1 LFRRVLFTLLCA
13 LAAAA
18 PASASSPHAVLK
30 KAEAAMQGHA
40 GRGVEPTVALR
51 DLAARLPDLHGSDR
65 ERARRML
72 LRPVPGQ
79 EQYGET
85 AYTVAEHDPPLC
97 SVHFCIHWVDST
109 ADAPPLVSTLGD
121 GVPDYIRT
129 MDAVFEHV
137 YQVENVQLGWRPPKP
152 DGTKGG
158 DLNKVDV
165 YVQDVGARGLF
176 GYAAADLGQHGHSQT
191 AYLVMDNDYKD
202 AQFPRYSSYLEPMR
216 VTAAHEYNHA
226 IQFGYDFF
234 QDTWFLEATA
244 VWMEDRVYDGVNDY
258 LSYVDRWSRMPGVPL
273 TRFDAVHET
282 DPLNMKV
289 YGDAVWNRW
298 LDLHFGQ
305 QLIRSAWER
314 SDGTSPPSFAPGAY
328 DAALRARGS
337 SFFDAFTSFAAA
349 TAEWR
354 SSAGPFGDRD
364 GNRWPDMGRGSTR
377 LAPGAGGV
385 SGRLDHAS
393 YQLFDVTPT
402 HDRRIKLV
410 ASLPEGTAGAVAL
423 VGRVGSATSGQVQV
437 ALTRLP
443 HGGAGTAT
451 LTDPSRFSRI
461 TAVVVNADASQD
473 GYSESAVDWKFT
485 RDRQLFHAHVSN
497 RFAPLRLRGSDPR
510 PGATRVSRTARIVLR
525 FSAALRMV
533 SLARIHLVG
542 PHGTSVPVRVT
553 RGRRGRRVTLV
564 PERPLVGGRVY
575 RVKLGRRIVD
585 VDGNALRAKRR
596 AWDFATR

>member
-1 LFRRVLFTLLCA
+1 LFRRLSFIWLCA

-18 PASASSPHAVLK
+18 PASASSPHAVLS
-30 KAEAAMQGHA
+30 KAEAAMQGRA
-40 GRGVEPTVALR
+40 GRGVDPTGALR
-51 DLAARLPDLHGSDR
+51 DLAVTLPRLHGGDR
-65 ERARRML
+65 KLARRIL
-72 LRPVPGQ
+72 LRPVPGE

-85 AYTVAEHDPPLC
+85 AYTVPEHAPLC
-97 SVHFCIHWVDST
+97 STHFCIHWVDST
-109 ADAPPLVSTLGD
+109 ADAPPLASTLGD
-121 GVPDYIRT
+121 GVPDYVRT

-137 YQVENVQLGWRPPKP
+137 YQVENVQMGWRPPKP
-152 DGTKGG
+152 DGTHGG

-165 YVQDVGARGLF
+165 YIQDVGARGLF

-191 AYLVMDNDYKD
+191 AYLVMDNDYSH
-202 AQFPRYSSYLEPMR
+202 AQFPRYSSYLDPME

-234 QDTWFLEATA
+234 QDTWLLEATA

-258 LSYVDRWSRMPGVPL
+258 LSYVDRWAQMPQVPV
-273 TRFDAVHET
+273 TRFDALHET
-282 DPLNMKV
+282 DPLNTKV

-305 QLIRSAWER
+305 QLIRNAWER
-314 SDGTSPPSFAPGAY
+314 SVGTSPSSFAPGAY

-337 SFFDAFTSFAAA
+337 SFFDAFTSFVAD

-364 GNRWPDMGRGSTR
+364 GSLWPDVQRASTR
-377 LAPGAGGV
+377 LAPGQGDV
-385 SGRLDHAS
+385 SGRLDHTA
-393 YQLFDVTPT
+393 YRLFDVAPT
-402 HDRRIKLV
+402 HDTRIKLV
-410 ASLPEGTAGAVAL
+410 ASLPAGNAGAVAL

-443 HGGAGTAT
+443 NGGAGTAT

-461 TAVVVNADASQD
+461 TAVVVNADTREA

-485 RDRQLFHAHVSN
+485 RDGQLFHAHVSN
-497 RFAPLRLRGSDPR
+497 RFAALRLRGSDPR
-510 PGATRVSRTARIVLR
+510 AGATKVSRTARIVLR
-525 FSAALRMV
+525 FSATLRAT
-533 SLARIHLVG
+533 SLDRIRLVG

-553 RGRRGRRVTLV
+553 RGHRGRRVTLI
-564 PERPLVGGRVY
+564 PDRPLGRSTQY
-575 RVKLGRRIVD
+575 RVKLGRRIFD
-585 VDGNALRAKRR
+585 VDGNALRAKHRS
-596 AWDFATR
+596 WDFATR